1 MHLKFL
7 HTADLHLD
15 TPFKGLG
22 EWNPWLAG
30 KLKNATFKSF
40 SRITDLAI
48 SENVD
53 FVLIAGDVFD
63 SENMSLAA
71 QLKFVAELRK
81 LSENGINSY
90 FICGN
95 HDHLTSWDR
104 GLSLPSGT
112 VRFDSSEVRKIT
124 HYRKGEAVADIYGI
138 SYQNSYV
145 KEDLSLKYHKTGS
158 AAPFSIALLHG
169 MADIAG
175 KDERYAPFSVK
186 NILEK
191 SFDYWALGH
200 VHKRRI
206 LNEDPPVVYPGNPQ
220 GRDFGETGKKGCYI
234 VEMETGRKPV
244 LSFTALQYVRFEE
257 IELDITG
264 HEDVTVVTDLIDQEI
279 DALMSSDR
287 NTGFIFRVLLTGRT
301 GLHRSF
307 NIPGEARQL
316 AEELNSRYPEGDLVS
331 WIDSIELMTRPPVD
345 PDSLKEAGDFTAA
358 LIRSIERYE
367 EDRELIKVILE
378 KLTNELPRARIIRET
393 GQLSESESYEILE
406 RSKWMLLDRLA
417 GDRQD
422 D

>member
-1 MHLKFL
+1 MQIKFI

-30 KLKNATFKSF
+30 KLKDATYRSF

-48 SENVD
+48 SEKVD
-53 FVLIAGDVFD
+53 FVLIAGDIFD

-71 QLKFVAELRK
+71 QLKFVAELRR

-95 HDHLTSWDR
+95 HDHLGSWDR

-112 VRFDSSEVRKIT
+112 LRFGSSGVEKVTYQRN
-124 HYRKGEAVADIYGI
+124 GVAVADIYGM
-138 SYQNSYV
+138 SYQTSIV
-145 KEDLSLKYHKTGS
+145 KENLSLKYDKTGYT
-158 AAPFSIALLHG
+158 APFSIAMLHG

-175 KDERYAPFSVK
+175 RDERYAPFSVK
-186 NILEK
+186 NLLEK

-200 VHKRRI
+200 VHRRRI

-220 GRDFGETGKKGCYI
+220 GRDFGETGKKGCYM
-234 VEMETGRKPV
+234 VEMVTGKNPV
-244 LSFTALQYVRFEE
+244 LNFIPLQHVRLEE
-257 IELDITG
+257 IRVDMTG
-264 HEDVTVVTDLIDQEI
+264 HDDIPVIADMIYQSMDEV
-279 DALMSSDR
+279 MSSDR

-301 GLHRSF
+301 RLHKKL

-316 AEELNSRYPEGDLVS
+316 AEELNSRYPEGDPFS

-345 PDSLKEAGDFTAA
+345 IASLKEGGDFTAA
-358 LIRSIERYE
+358 LIRNIDKYE
-367 EDRELIKVILE
+367 QDRELMQVVLE
-378 KLTNELPRARIIRET
+378 ELTNELPGARIFRET
-393 GQLSESESYEILE
+393 GQLSESDSCEILE
-406 RSKWMLLDRLA
+406 RAKWMLLDRLVS
-417 GDRQD
+417 DRQD